1 MILAGTGHRPP
12 ALGLSY
18 DIVDRDRLDRF
29 VYNELD
35 YGDTNEISLIYTG
48 MAQGF
53 DQSLAV
59 AAKLLKIPYIAVLPF
74 EGMDARWPQES
85 RDRFNTLLKH
95 ADDVIIIRDK
105 YSKRAYFERDI
116 YMVDQCDCLVALY
129 NEENKDSGT
138 GITVGYARDKSK
150 AVINLWESWA
160 NER

>member
-1 MILAGTGHRPP
+1 MIIAGTGHRPL

-18 DIVDRDRLDRF
+18 DIVDRDKLDRF
-29 VYNELD
+29 VYDKLSKIND
-35 YGDTNEISLIYTG
+35 IDLIYSG

-53 DQSLAV
+53 DQALVV
-59 AAKLLKIPYIAVLPF
+59 AAKLLGIPYVATLPF
-74 EGMDARWPQES
+74 EGMESRWPQES
-85 RDRFNTLLKH
+85 KDRFNTLLKH
-95 ADDVIIIRDK
+95 ADDIIVIRDK